1 MERTEVNIS
10 SNFPLLNVNDRAL
23 FLGSCFSEN
32 IGRKFQEYKLQAT
45 VNPLGVVFHPIPLFN
60 QIKRALSNDF
70 YIESDFFEFNDYWF
84 NYELSGSCAKFDK
97 QEAVSWAN
105 KKLGDLKQNLKESE
119 RLFLSLGSAVERSFL
134 GHVVANCHKQPI
146 KNFERKITGVQTLV
160 ENISPVLDSVFALN
174 PNLKIYFTVSPV
186 RHLKEGLLDNTIS
199 KSTLILLCQ
208 ELCNRFNNVEYLPI
222 YEVVIDEL
230 RDYSFFKDDLLHPND
245 KAVEYIWHKLIS
257 SLASSELKTYLEDS
271 SKLLK
276 AFNHKSL
283 YPKSIS
289 NISFLNNL
297 KLSLAKHQKEYNLNW
312 REEIEIVKE
321 KLENMA

>member
-10 SNFPLLNVNDRAL
+10 SNFPLISVNDRAL

-32 IGRKFQEYKLQAT
+32 IGRKFQEYKLQAI

-60 QIKRALSNDF
+60 QIKRALSDDL

-105 KKLGDLKQNLKESE
+105 EKLGDLKQRLKKSE

-134 GHVVANCHKQPI
+134 GNVVANCHKQPI
-146 KNFERKITGVQTLV
+146 KKFERKITGVQNLV
-160 ENISPVLDSVFALN
+160 ENISPVLDSVFAQN

-186 RHLKEGLLDNTIS
+186 RHLKEGLVDNTIS
-199 KSTLILLCQ
+199 KSTLVLLCQ

-245 KAVEYIWHKLIS
+245 KAVEYIWHKVKE
-257 SLASSELKTYLEDS
+257 SLGSLELKTYLEHS
-271 SKLLK
+271 SKLIT

-283 YPKSIS
+283 YPKSAS
-289 NISFLNNL
+289 NIAFLNNL
-297 KLSLAKHQKEYNLNW
+297 KFSLEQHQEEYKLDW
-312 REEIEIVKE
+312 TAEIDIVKE
-321 KLENMA
+321 KLKNMA